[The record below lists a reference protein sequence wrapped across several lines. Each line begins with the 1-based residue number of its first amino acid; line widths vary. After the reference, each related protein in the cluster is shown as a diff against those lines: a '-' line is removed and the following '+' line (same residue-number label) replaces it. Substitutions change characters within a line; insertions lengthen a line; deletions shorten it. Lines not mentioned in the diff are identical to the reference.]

1 MTTPAISAADVTKRY
16 GDLTAVDGV
25 SLEVS
30 PGEIFGIIGPNGAGK
45 TTFMECLEGLRL
57 PDSGEILEEHRFPL
71 FEYTGLYQKLRV
83 PAAGVQVES
92 IVVSLE
98 EAAERDTQY
107 LLNLVV
113 ASGYV
118 AEDADLTFR
127 ENRAGGYLY
136 TYFNIQP
143 LEA

>member
-1 MTTPAISAADVTKRY
+1 MTETDPFARI
-16 GDLTAVDGV
+16 
-25 SLEVS
+25 
-30 PGEIFGIIGPNGAGK
+30 
-45 TTFMECLEGLRL
+45 RL

-98 EAAERDTQY
+98 EAADSDTQY

-113 ASGYV
+113 APATSPKMPTSPSAKTALAATSIPISTSSRWK
-118 AEDADLTFR
+118 AEPPTPQKRRLLRRF
-127 ENRAGGYLY
+127 L
-136 TYFNIQP
+136 
-143 LEA
+143 